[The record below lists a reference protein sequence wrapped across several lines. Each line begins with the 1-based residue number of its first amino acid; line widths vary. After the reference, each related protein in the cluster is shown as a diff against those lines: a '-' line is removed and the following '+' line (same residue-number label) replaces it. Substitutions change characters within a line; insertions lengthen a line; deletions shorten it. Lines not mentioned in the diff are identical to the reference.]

1 MKELLVTSLLILF
14 TAIIT
19 NGQSC
24 YSKKNCKDKNNNG
37 WQSNVNNYKDSY
49 KERRQTKRSAP
60 ENPKKAIF
68 VEWRGNGIGKSI
80 NFDSRFS
87 KTRNGLGMRVGLGG
101 TQLDYDREG
110 EGRLSYDALTI
121 PAEINYLFGKRRH
134 SIETGVGFT
143 TILDKNDDDFNGQA
157 FLNLGYRFKPIRKG
171 IVFRVNY
178 TPTFNTEGVQFGKTG
193 ISVGWGF

>member
-1 MKELLVTSLLILF
+1 MKA
-14 TAIIT
+14 AIIT

-110 EGRLSYDALTI
+110 EG
-121 PAEINYLFGKRRH
+121 
-134 SIETGVGFT
+134 FT